1 MDRLSF
7 VIQQV
12 SDILLEKSLINFEHL
27 HTVEIVMNSFLQYL
41 QRLKSS
47 IPLGSVITPPKMS
60 MEIGLLYG
68 LSKLYV
74 RLEPHVST
82 GLKIL
87 MPLLAKLRSD
97 DKLINLNKLDSTINN
112 ENISNETDPGS
123 IIASN
128 LNLNSTENLENEIII
143 DDVGIMD
150 GEKNG
155 VDVYLNNK
163 NEEGS
168 EMLNCLENVGK
179 DEEGINDF
187 INSNNNSDIGISS
200 INDSNTISDKI
211 FRNREEEN
219 VEESI
224 TKVDEHLREE
234 DQKAEEEEEERVA
247 ENAGENGGEE
257 VVGEKVTQKE
267 VEKDDELKAEKE
279 KGKQDINT
287 LESDII
293 TIDKQIQ
300 KKEKEEKEE
309 KEEELKMKQE
319 AQIFLL
325 RQRLRIAEELTN
337 IGKE

>member
-112 ENISNETDPGS
+112 ENISDETDPGS
-123 IIASN
+123 IIAS
-128 LNLNSTENLENEIII
+128 NLNSTENLENEIII
-143 DDVGIMD
+143 DDIGIMD
-150 GEKNG
+150 VEKNG

-168 EMLNCLENVGK
+168 EMLNCSENVGK

-187 INSNNNSDIGISS
+187 IHSNNSSDIGISS
-200 INDSNTISDKI
+200 INDRNTITDQI
-211 FRNREEEN
+211 IRNREEEN

-234 DQKAEEEEEERVA
+234 DQKAEDEEEERVA

-257 VVGEKVTQKE
+257 KVGEKVTQKE

-279 KGKQDINT
+279 KGKQDINI
-287 LESDII
+287 LESDTI

-337 IGKE
+337 IGKK

>member
-128 LNLNSTENLENEIII
+128 LNSTENLENEIII

-150 GEKNG
+150 VEKNG
-155 VDVYLNNK
+155 VDAYLNK
-163 NEEGS
+163 KKEEGS

-187 INSNNNSDIGISS
+187 INSNNSSDIGISS
-200 INDSNTISDKI
+200 INDSNTITNKI
-211 FRNREEEN
+211 FGNREEEN

-279 KGKQDINT
+279 KGKQDINI
-287 LESDII
+287 LESDMI

>member
-128 LNLNSTENLENEIII
+128 LNSTENLENEIII

-187 INSNNNSDIGISS
+187 INSNNSSDIGISS

-211 FRNREEEN
+211 FGNREEEN

-234 DQKAEEEEEERVA
+234 DQKAEEEEEEERVA

-257 VVGEKVTQKE
+257 EVCEKVTQKE

-279 KGKQDINT
+279 KGKQDINI